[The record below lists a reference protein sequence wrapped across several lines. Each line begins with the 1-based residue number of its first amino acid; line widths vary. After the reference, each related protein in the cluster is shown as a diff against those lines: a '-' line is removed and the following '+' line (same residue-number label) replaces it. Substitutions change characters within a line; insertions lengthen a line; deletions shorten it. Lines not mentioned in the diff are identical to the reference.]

1 MISINRLSIVA
12 AALGLLTAGA
22 SAQYIPSELLREANA
37 GEKTVR
43 KLIQDTPGMSA
54 SVGQN
59 GGVSYGDQVA
69 GRTFMSSGEMTIDL
83 QSFWSEAGLA
93 NKHRIGYYNVE
104 DPTNINWIL
113 GNVEGSQVKTWKG
126 NIDGVFGLALDN
138 SIGNI
143 FYSDP
148 TLNSD
153 SALVSSNAFKN
164 GFDQRNHVAVLQNRE
179 DSSELILSWEDLMNA
194 GDVQTGGTLDFND
207 YGMTISNAQ
216 AVPEPGTMLALG
228 VGAALALR
236 RRKNKKA

>member
-37 GEKTVR
+37 GEKSVR

-59 GGVSYGDQVA
+59 GGVNFGDQYA
-69 GRTFMSSGEMTIDL
+69 GRTFLSNGGNVNL

-93 NKHRIGYYNVE
+93 PNHRVGFYSVG
-104 DPTNINWIL
+104 DPTNITWVL
-113 GNVEGSQVKTWKG
+113 GS
-126 NIDGVFGLALDN
+126 IDGTLVNNWSGSIDGEFGLALDN

-148 TLNSD
+148 SLNSD
-153 SALVSSNAFKN
+153 SPLVSSNAYKN
-164 GFDQRNHVAVLQNRE
+164 GFDQRNHVAILQNRE
-179 DSSELILSWEDLMNA
+179 DKGEMILSWEDLMSA
-194 GDVQTGGTLDFND
+194 GDVQAGGTLDFND
-207 YGMTISNAQ
+207 YGMTIGNAQ

-228 VGAALALR
+228 VGAALAIR